1 VTNDVAEDAFFK
13 YLKRLEEIA
22 RLEIVSIYCESNALE
37 PDLNTLHVIGRTSA
51 KPHTYFYRRYAQG
64 MWTPWETVGP
74 SIEGDHIVAMVWQ
87 DRLNL
92 FWLKFL
98 DRVWQQPG
106 TTQTIDPTTKNT
118 FDTATPPLRT
128 VQVQLKCTQYFQWQ
142 WSPPSS
148 TAFQD
153 PAFNGSPIFIIVQGM
168 TSTAAASSFMA
179 RRVRRTQWRSP
190 EFICGSRRCDTVGWI
205 CTGNGR
211 RWTSASKS

>member
-1 VTNDVAEDAFFK
+1 
-13 YLKRLEEIA
+13 
-22 RLEIVSIYCESNALE
+22 
-37 PDLNTLHVIGRTSA
+37 
-51 KPHTYFYRRYAQG
+51 
-64 MWTPWETVGP
+64 
-74 SIEGDHIVAMVWQ
+74 MVWQ

-128 VQVQLKCTQYFQWQ
+128 VQVQLNCTQYFQGQ
-142 WSPPSS
+142 WTPPSS

-153 PAFNGSPIFIIVQGM
+153 PAFNGSPIFIIVQGDFDSSSVFVHGS
-168 TSTAAASSFMA
+168 TSTEDAVEIA
-179 RRVRRTQWRSP
+179 RVHLRFAQVRY
-190 EFICGSRRCDTVGWI
+190 GWMDLHRQ
-205 CTGNGR
+205 GR